1 MKYSHDEV
9 CIYVDYNYHLGACL
23 PDRILRVIS
32 RCDPPA
38 ARILS
43 VAN

>member
-9 CIYVDYNYHLGACL
+9 CIYVDYNYHLGACV

-32 RCDPPA
+32 TFDPPA